1 MTEGGRVKS
10 ALSTRDDVFQKVVA
24 SVDFEALLRA
34 FHEQDQFVFVERF
47 LPPELV
53 LELVKE
59 ARTFT
64 PHRAWVPWVR
74 KAGAV
79 GQVEIAGR
87 APLLHAF
94 SRSPAMLDFAQR
106 LGGVELEYKNE
117 RDAHAAALYYYER
130 PGDHVGWHLDEC
142 GCEESA
148 SFTAN
153 FGLTNDTRSRAVY
166 RVRDRELALS
176 MVPGSL
182 AFFCG
187 SKPYHKVEPIGK
199 GESRIAFS
207 LTFVRRGKRVR
218 GLKRFFLN
226 AWDALAYFGPGAIF
240 QRNGG

>member
-1 MTEGGRVKS
+1 MTS
-10 ALSTRDDVFQKVVA
+10 ALSARDDVFQKVVA
-24 SVDFEALLRA
+24 AIDFEAVGSA
-34 FHEQDQFVFVERF
+34 FREQDQFVFIERF
-47 LPPELV
+47 LLPELV
-53 LELVKE
+53 SELVKE
-59 ARTFT
+59 AESFV

-79 GQVEIAGR
+79 GQVEIAER
-87 APLLHAF
+87 AQLLHAF
-94 SRSPAMLDFAQR
+94 SRSPALLDFAQR

-130 PGDHVGWHLDEC
+130 PGDHVGWHQDEC
-142 GCEESA
+142 GCEVDA

-153 FGLTNDTRSRAVY
+153 FGLTNDTRSRVVY
-166 RVRDRELALS
+166 RVREKELALA

-187 SKPYHKVEPIGK
+187 SKPFHKVEPIGRD
-199 GESRIAFS
+199 ESRIAFS

-226 AWDALAYFGPGAIF
+226 AWDAFAYFGPGAIF